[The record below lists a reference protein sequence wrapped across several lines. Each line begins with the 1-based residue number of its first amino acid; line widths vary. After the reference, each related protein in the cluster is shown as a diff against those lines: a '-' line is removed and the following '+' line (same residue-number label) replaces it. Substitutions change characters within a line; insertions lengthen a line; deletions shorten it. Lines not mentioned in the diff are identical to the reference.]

1 MKILTIIVS
10 YNFMPWLHRCLDSM
24 LYSDYPSDI
33 MVLDNGSSDETV
45 AHIRK
50 EYPQVRL
57 IENGRNLGF
66 GAANNIGI
74 QLAIKEGYDAVLLLN
89 EDAWLYHNTLGVLA
103 KAAAEHPEYG
113 IISPVHLTGKG
124 DKPEHGFSQYTGLTQ
139 IDDKI
144 KNKKNKQPARNVS
157 SEPVAVPF
165 INAAIW
171 LIRTEVLKKVGLFA
185 PIFYHYGEDKDMA
198 NRMAYYHYKIGYV
211 PTVFACHDRE
221 FRQPTRERFFH
232 TEKVYH
238 LSEYTNPNHN
248 FGTAFAHGILAVGK
262 KVLSAFLKGKWKD
275 AGAYIKI
282 GNTLL
287 LQTKAVIHARNISK
301 HVDLKNYKV

>member
-1 MKILTIIVS
+1 M
-10 YNFMPWLHRCLDSM
+10 
-24 LYSDYPSDI
+24 
-33 MVLDNGSSDETV
+33 
-45 AHIRK
+45 
-50 EYPQVRL
+50 
-57 IENGRNLGF
+57 
-66 GAANNIGI
+66 

-89 EDAWLYHNTLGVLA
+89 EDAWLYHNTLGILA

-113 IISPVHLTGKG
+113 VISPVHLTGKG

-139 IDDKI
+139 TDDKI
-144 KNKKNKQPARNVS
+144 KDEKNGQPAESVY

>member
-10 YNFMPWLHRCLDSM
+10 YNFMPWLHRCIDSM

-66 GAANNIGI
+66 GAANNIGM

-89 EDAWLYHNTLGVLA
+89 EDAWLYHNTLGILA

-113 IISPVHLTGKG
+113 VIQFLRADLT
-124 DKPEHGFSQYTGLTQ
+124 
-139 IDDKI
+139 DDKI
-144 KNKKNKQPARNVS
+144 KDEKNGQPAESVY

-287 LQTKAVIHARNISK
+287 LQTKAVIHARSISK